1 MSIKVKILLLVIL
14 LFQVLLL
21 ASCSDDPTPKPR
33 AYFRIDIPEHSYK
46 ALDTNYPYSFKYADY
61 AQIVNANSAGH
72 PNWIFIDYP
81 YFKARIYITYNDI
94 HNDVNRMLNDAHD
107 LAYKHI
113 SVAND
118 IKQDLIIIPKNK
130 VYGLIYEIKGARVA
144 SPINFFLT
152 DSVKH
157 FLRGSLYFNM
167 EPQNDSLEPVIK
179 AIGVDIQQMI
189 KSFKWK
195 DNVEK

>member
-1 MSIKVKILLLVIL
+1 MSIKIKSL
-14 LFQVLLL
+14 LFVVLFLQVLLL
-21 ASCSDDPTPKPR
+21 VSCSDDPTPKPR
-33 AYFRIDIPEHSYK
+33 AYFRIDIPKHNFIPF
-46 ALDTNYPYSFKYADY
+46 DTNYPFSFDYADY
-61 AQIVNANSAGH
+61 AKVTNANNPKH
-72 PNWIFIDYP
+72 PNWIFIDYS

-94 HNDVNRMLNDAHD
+94 HDDVNNMLNDAHE

-118 IKQDLIIIPKNK
+118 IQQDLILIPENK

-157 FLRGSLYFNM
+157 FVRGSLYFNM
-167 EPQNDSLEPVIK
+167 EPQNDSLEPVIN
-179 AIGVDIQQMI
+179 AIGLDIQKMI

-195 DNVEK
+195 QNVK

>member
-1 MSIKVKILLLVIL
+1 MAIRLKGL
-14 LFQVLLL
+14 LFIVFVVLVLIL
-21 ASCSDDPTPKPR
+21 ASCTDETTPKPR
-33 AYFRIDIPEHSYK
+33 AYFRIGIPAHNYIPF
-46 ALDTNYPYSFKYADY
+46 DTNYPYSFDYADY
-61 AQIVNANSAGH
+61 SKVLNANNPEH
-72 PNWIFIDYP
+72 PYWIFIDYP

-94 HNDVNRMLNDAHD
+94 HNDVNKMLNDAHE

-118 IKQDLIIIPKNK
+118 IRQDLIIIPEYK

-157 FLRGSLYFNM
+157 FVRGSLYFNM
-167 EPQNDSLEPVIK
+167 EPQNDSLEPVIN
-179 AIGVDIQQMI
+179 AISDDIQNMI
-189 KSFKWK
+189 KSFRWK
-195 DNVEK
+195 NNAK

>member
-1 MSIKVKILLLVIL
+1 MSIKVKSLLFAIL

-46 ALDTNYPYSFKYADY
+46 TLDTNYPYSFKYADY
-61 AQIVNANSAGH
+61 AQVVNAKNAEH

-81 YFKARIYITYNDI
+81 YFKARIYVTYNDI

-118 IKQDLIIIPKNK
+118 IKQDLIIIPENK

-167 EPQNDSLEPVIK
+167 EPQNDSLEPVIN
-179 AIGVDIQQMI
+179 AISADIQQMI

-195 DNVEK
+195 DNVE

>member
-1 MSIKVKILLLVIL
+1 LKIVKIVIALVLFVQIIL
-14 LFQVLLL
+14 LT
-21 ASCSDDPTPKPR
+21 ACSDAPTPKPR
-33 AYFRIDIPEHSYK
+33 AYFRIAIPEHNYID
-46 ALDTNYPYSFKYADY
+46 LDENYPYSFQYADY
-61 AQIVNANSAGH
+61 AKVLNANNSQH
-72 PNWIFIDYP
+72 PYWMYIDYP
-81 YFKARIYITYNDI
+81 YFKARIYLTYNDI
-94 HNDVNRMLNDAHD
+94 HNDVNKMVNDAHD

-118 IKQDLIIIPKNK
+118 IRQDLIIIPENK

-152 DSVKH
+152 DSVSH
-157 FLRGSLYFNM
+157 FVRGSLYFNM
-167 EPQNDSLEPVIK
+167 EPQNDSLEPVIN
-179 AIGVDIQQMI
+179 AIGSDIQQMI